1 MAGPREFERH
11 LFISYAHIDNQPIIA
26 EQQGWVSQF
35 HRSLE
40 TMLSMRMG
48 RKAEIWRD
56 RKLSGNDIFAAEILA
71 QFPKT
76 ALLIFVL
83 TPRYVD
89 SDWCSRE
96 LREFCKI
103 AEESGGMVMENKSR
117 VIKVIKTPVENEG
130 PLPPVMK
137 DILGYPVLRF

>member
-48 RKAEIWRD
+48 RKAEICRD
-56 RKLSGNDIFAAEILA
+56 RKLSGNEIFAERPPA
-71 QFPKT
+71 Q
-76 ALLIFVL
+76 
-83 TPRYVD
+83 
-89 SDWCSRE
+89 
-96 LREFCKI
+96 I
-103 AEESGGMVMENKSR
+103 AA
-117 VIKVIKTPVENEG
+117 T
-130 PLPPVMK
+130 
-137 DILGYPVLRF
+137 